1 MDNPTYLSERE
12 NADRN
17 WAITYFLKESNV
29 FPKNTDIKD
38 VMDFY
43 LQQNSISC
51 NTKMLAALAATYAN
65 QGINPLTE
73 E

>member
-43 LQQNSISC
+43 LQ
-51 NTKMLAALAATYAN
+51 
-65 QGINPLTE
+65 
-73 E
+73 